1 MADNDIK
8 YMNVALKLARRGIG
22 SVEPNPP
29 VGCVIVKANQV
40 VGKGFHKKFGGPH
53 AEINALADCKNLGAS
68 PEGAKM
74 YVTLEPCSHHG
85 KTGPCTDAIIAA
97 KIAEVI
103 IAAIDPS
110 QHADASGAE
119 KLQNAGIKVR
129 TGVCEHQAKILNA
142 PFIKFASTAKCWT
155 ILKWAQTIDGKLAF
169 DQPQK
174 GQKNWISNELSR
186 KDAHNLRRRAQAVIV
201 GINTVIADDPLLT
214 PRPPKGK
221 KPARIV
227 LDNHLRIP
235 LDCRLLATAQKTP
248 VIIYTREESA
258 RTRPDIAEKITKTG
272 AELLTYPDIQGRSN
286 LHFLLDRL
294 SERKMAQLLVEG
306 GPTLIASFL
315 AENLADEIVIY
326 IAPRILG
333 SKGRADITTSMAR
346 LANVLDLKNVEIKNF
361 DSDIRLSALTEQPT
375 QL

>member
-8 YMNVALKLARRGIG
+8 YMNVALKLAQRGIG
-22 SVEPNPP
+22 AVEPNPP

-53 AEINALADCKNLGAS
+53 AEINALEDCKNLGMN

-85 KTGPCTDAIIAA
+85 KTGPCTNAIIAT

-103 IAAIDPS
+103 IATIDPS
-110 QHADASGAE
+110 QHTGTSGAE
-119 KLQNAGIKVR
+119 RLQNAGIKVR
-129 TGVCEHQAKILNA
+129 TGVCEGQAKIISA
-142 PFIKFASTAKCWT
+142 PFIKFASTAKPWI

-174 GQKNWISNELSR
+174 GQRQWISNELSR
-186 KDAHNLRRRAQAVIV
+186 KDAHVLRRRAQAIIV

-235 LDCRLLATAQKTP
+235 LDCQLLATAKKSP
-248 VIIYTREESA
+248 VIIYAREESA
-258 RTRPDIAEKITKTG
+258 RNRPDIAEKITKAG
-272 AELLTYPDIQGRSN
+272 AELLTYPDTQGRSN
-286 LHFLLDRL
+286 LHFLIDCLA
-294 SERKMAQLLVEG
+294 ERKTAQLLVEG
-306 GPTLIASFL
+306 GPTLIASFI
-315 AENLADEIVIY
+315 AEKLADEIVIY
-326 IAPRILG
+326 IAPKILG
-333 SKGRADITTSMAR
+333 PKGNADISPLINQLTHTI
-346 LANVLDLKNVEIKNF
+346 DLHSVDIKTF
-361 DSDIRLSALTEQPT
+361 DSDVRLSGLTAC
-375 QL
+375 

>member
-8 YMNVALKLARRGIG
+8 YMNVALKLARRGVG

-29 VGCVIVKANQV
+29 VGCVIVKANQI

-53 AEINALADCKNLGAS
+53 AEINALEDCKNLGAN

-74 YVTLEPCSHHG
+74 YVTLEPCAHHG

-97 KIAEVI
+97 KIAEVL
-103 IAAIDPS
+103 IATIDPS

-129 TGVCEHQAKILNA
+129 TGICEDQAKILNA
-142 PFIKFASTAKCWT
+142 PFIKFASTAKPWT
-155 ILKWAQTIDGKLAF
+155 ILKWAQTIDGKISF
-169 DQPQK
+169 DPPQK
-174 GQKNWISNELSR
+174 GQRQWISNELSR
-186 KDAHNLRRRAQAVIV
+186 KDAHILRRRAQAVIIGV
-201 GINTVIADDPLLT
+201 NTLIADDPLLT

-235 LDCRLLATAQKTP
+235 LDCQLLATAKKNP
-248 VIIYTREESA
+248 VIIYTREESV
-258 RTRPDIAEKITKTG
+258 RTKPDIAEKITKTG
-272 AELLTYPDIQGRSN
+272 AELLTYPDTQGRSN

-306 GPTLIASFL
+306 GPTVIASFL

-326 IAPRILG
+326 IAPTILG

-346 LANVLDLKNVEIKNF
+346 LADVLHLKNVDIKNF
-361 DSDIRLSALTEQPT
+361 DSDIRLSGCIY
-375 QL
+375 

>member
-1 MADNDIK
+1 MNSETVK
-8 YMNVALKLARRGIG
+8 YMQMALKLARRGVG

-53 AEINALADCKNLGAS
+53 AEINALEDCKNLGAN

-74 YVTLEPCSHHG
+74 YVTLEPCAHHG

-110 QHADASGAE
+110 QHVDASGAE

-129 TGVCEHQAKILNA
+129 TGICEDQAKILNA
-142 PFIKFASTAKCWT
+142 PFIKFASTAKSWT

-221 KPARIV
+221 KPTRIV

-235 LDCRLLATAQKTP
+235 LDCQLLATAKKTS
-248 VIIYTREESA
+248 VIIYTKEESA
-258 RTRPDIAEKITKTG
+258 RTKPDIAEKITKAG
-272 AELLTYPDIQGRSN
+272 AELLTYPDTQGRSN
-286 LHFLLDRL
+286 LHFLLDHL

-326 IAPRILG
+326 IAPKILG

-346 LANVLDLKNVEIKNF
+346 LANRLDLKNVDIKIF
-361 DSDIRLSALTEQPT
+361 DSDIRLTAITEQPT

>member
-8 YMNVALKLARRGIG
+8 YMNVALKLARRGVG

-53 AEINALADCKNLGAS
+53 AEIDALEDCKNLGAN
-68 PEGAKM
+68 PQGAKM
-74 YVTLEPCSHHG
+74 YVTLEPCAHHG

-97 KIAEVI
+97 KIAEVL
-103 IAAIDPS
+103 IATIDPS
-110 QHADASGAE
+110 QHTDASGAE

-129 TGVCEHQAKILNA
+129 TGVCEDQAKILNA
-142 PFIKFASTAKCWT
+142 PFIKFASTAKPWT

-174 GQKNWISNELSR
+174 GQRQWISNELSR
-186 KDAHNLRRRAQAVIV
+186 KDAHILRRRAQAVIV
-201 GINTVIADDPLLT
+201 GVNTLIADDPLLT

-221 KPARIV
+221 KPTRIV

-235 LDCRLLATAQKTP
+235 LDCRLLATAKKTP
-248 VIIYTREESA
+248 VLIYTREESV
-258 RTRPDIAEKITKTG
+258 RTKPDIAEKITRTG
-272 AELLTYPDIQGRSN
+272 AELLTYPDTQGRSN

-306 GPTLIASFL
+306 GPTVIASFL

-326 IAPRILG
+326 IAPTILG
-333 SKGRADITTSMAR
+333 LKGRADITASMAR
-346 LANVLDLKNVEIKNF
+346 LADVLHLKNVDIKTF
-361 DSDIRLSALTEQPT
+361 DSDIRLSAFVPAQP
-375 QL
+375 

>member
-8 YMNVALKLARRGIG
+8 YMQMALKLARRGVG
-22 SVEPNPP
+22 AVEPNPP

-53 AEINALADCKNLGAS
+53 AEINALEDCKNLGAN
-68 PEGAKM
+68 PQGAKM
-74 YVTLEPCSHHG
+74 YVTLEPCAHHG

-97 KIAEVI
+97 KIAEVL
-103 IAAIDPS
+103 IATIDPS

-129 TGVCEHQAKILNA
+129 TGICEDQAKILNA
-142 PFIKFASTAKCWT
+142 PFIKFASTAKPWT

-174 GQKNWISNELSR
+174 GQRQWISNDLSR
-186 KDAHNLRRRAQAVIV
+186 KDAHILRRRAQAVIV
-201 GINTVIADDPLLT
+201 GVNTVIADDPLLT
-214 PRPPKGK
+214 PRPPQGK

-235 LDCRLLATAQKTP
+235 FDCRLLATAKKTP
-248 VIIYTREESA
+248 VLIYTREESVH
-258 RTRPDIAEKITKTG
+258 TKPDIAEKITRTG
-272 AELLTYPDIQGRSN
+272 AELLTYPDTQGRSN

-306 GPTLIASFL
+306 GPTVIASFL

-326 IAPRILG
+326 IAPTILG

-346 LANVLDLKNVEIKNF
+346 LADVLHLKNVDIKNF
-361 DSDIRLSALTEQPT
+361 DSDVRFSAFVPAQP
-375 QL
+375 